1 MPTTK
6 QKITST
12 LLLFLAAL
20 IWGASFVAQD
30 EGAAIVEPY
39 TYQAVRTML
48 GALAVLGICGGRTLW
63 QKKQGTHVPMPR
75 AERKTLLVGG
85 VICGLLLCTAT
96 VLQQFGIAN
105 NVTSPGKDAFITAL
119 YIVFVPVL
127 GLFIGKRADWHIYPC
142 VAVALGGLWLL
153 CMSGSTLSVGDLQLI
168 LCSLVF
174 AIHILV
180 LGHFA
185 PITDGLW
192 LSAIQFTVS
201 GLICT
206 VLMLLFEH
214 PDPAVILSAW
224 MPILYSGLLSTAG
237 GYTLQILGM
246 RHSPPT
252 VASLVMSLESVFAVI
267 SSMILLPEIP
277 DPTAREWIGMVLIFA
292 AIIVSQIP
300 LPQKSFINLKRKSI
314 DKSKSE

>member
-6 QKITST
+6 QKINST

-30 EGAAIVEPY
+30 EGAAIVPPY
-39 TYQAVRTML
+39 TYQATRTLL
-48 GALAVLGICGGRTLW
+48 GALALLLVCGGRVLW
-63 QKKQGTHVPMPR
+63 QKKRGSYVAPTR
-75 AERKTLLVGG
+75 TERRTLLIGG

-96 VLQQFGIAN
+96 VLQQFGIAS

-119 YIVFVPVL
+119 YIVFVPIL

-153 CMSGSTLSVGDLQLI
+153 CMSGSTLSVGALQLI
-168 LCSLVF
+168 LCSVVF
-174 AIHILV
+174 AVHILV
-180 LGHFA
+180 VGHFA
-185 PITDGLW
+185 PLTDGLW

-201 GLICT
+201 GLICA
-206 VLMLLFEH
+206 VLMFIFEN
-214 PDPAVILSAW
+214 PSLPVILDAW
-224 MPILYSGLLSTAG
+224 MPIAYSGLLSTAG

-267 SSMILLPEIP
+267 SSMILLPEIAP
-277 DPTAREWIGMVLIFA
+277 FTAREWIGMVLIFA
-292 AIIVSQIP
+292 AITVSQLNFP
-300 LPQKSFINLKRKSI
+300 AKKRKGA
-314 DKSKSE
+314 KEE